1 MRRKT
6 YHASELR
13 AGHTL
18 YIVTSTLTDRAS
30 PPIYGMPTHIEGVDS
45 VHPRQIPKR
54 LA

>member
-6 YHASELR
+6 RRPGEIR